1 MQVEITGVTLIR
13 AKQNTLEMEFLDIQ
27 GDTVVV
33 ESEVEFAYHMTGPDL
48 TAEVSASFSQH
59 TGEIRT
65 RVTHFVMSDR
75 LKGEGWAF
83 GQLTTSTQYRVM
95 NLRRR
100 NEGIA
105 GFGRPMAPSGAQHL
119 NCTFGQLLTTTPI
132 FGRITPDTMIDLFKN
147 LGGGGLEA
155 RLMSDLE
162 PVKLVFS
169 VDGGAPV
176 HNIDKAFNHF
186 LQSFEPN
193 VNAMRADEAP
203 ANTPTYMLTLTEG
216 MVAKF
221 PGFEGAG
228 IDCFKRHHDFIVVM
242 TVGNDSH
249 EVRVHIP
256 DSYQHLAEQF
266 ETLIYEHQAQLS
278 KWKIEQLN
286 RKYAPLL
293 MKFTLG
299 QEDQKNTIR
308 APLEAALTAV
318 ANEYNL
324 TWSEVI
330 GEHGLSYMFQYQI
343 NPNAARI
350 SFTLG
355 GTITKHT
362 FDIDNVNTSYQQL
375 RAFWETN
382 EHIAKWLVDEQPR
395 SMQVIQVSVAYHGAK
410 TNLPAYFMGA
420 AMDFL
425 RPKKAIIM
433 QVGDP
438 VIDIYK
444 YEITK
449 NHFQD

>member
-33 ESEVEFAYHMTGPDL
+33 ESEVEFAYCMTGPDL

-59 TGEIRT
+59 TGEVRT

-83 GQLTTSTQYRVM
+83 GQLTTSAHYRMM

-132 FGRITPDTMIDLFKN
+132 FGRITPDTMYALFQN

-169 VDGGAPV
+169 VDGGAPT

-186 LQSFEPN
+186 LRSWQPN
-193 VNAMRADEAP
+193 VIAMRVDEAP

-216 MVAKF
+216 MKPKF
-221 PGFEGAG
+221 PGLEGAG
-228 IDCFKRHHDFIVVM
+228 VDCFKRHHDFIVVM
-242 TVGNDSH
+242 TVGNENH
-249 EVRVHIP
+249 ETRIHIP
-256 DSYQHLAEQF
+256 DSYQHLSEQF

-286 RKYAPLL
+286 RKYAPWL